1 MESITIYVKDKE
13 QIGFLN
19 QLLQHL
25 DFVVMPAGSK
35 HNAKNK
41 AYNFFK
47 SAGLWENRNIT
58 QDDIRAKAWKRI

>member
-35 HNAKNK
+35 QIAKNK

-47 SAGLWENRNIT
+47 SAGLWEDRNIT
-58 QDDIRAKAWKRI
+58 QDDLRTRAWKRV